1 MRLTKRTV
9 EAAKAAEREVFLWD
23 DGLPGFGLRIS
34 PSGKRGYVIQYR
46 AKGRTRRLA
55 LGLHG
60 VLTAEQA
67 RRTASELLSTVR
79 RGADPSAERNAAR
92 SAPTVA
98 ELCERYLTDYAE
110 GRKKASSFREDRRIA
125 DRHVIPALGQRRVA
139 DVEQADVLHVHNA
152 LRETPIMANRVLAM
166 LSTAF
171 REAERWGLRPIG
183 TNPCRGVARYREHM
197 RERFLSESELAKL
210 GDALTTAEQTGAES
224 SAVIAVLRLLTLTG
238 CRVSEIRTLHWTEV
252 DFERACL
259 RLRDSKTGP
268 KVVQLNTPA
277 LEVLARLAERRRS
290 EWVFP
295 ARDGKRPI
303 WALASAW
310 NRIRRSAGFPD
321 LRMHDLRH
329 SFASVGA
336 CSGQSLLVIGALLG
350 HRLAATTQRYAHLS
364 NDPIKSASEAIGARI
379 AAAMSGAP
387 RAAVTALRREGEAAT
402 R

>member
-1 MRLTKRTV
+1 
-9 EAAKAAEREVFLWD
+9 
-23 DGLPGFGLRIS
+23 
-34 PSGKRGYVIQYR
+34 
-46 AKGRTRRLA
+46 
-55 LGLHG
+55 
-60 VLTAEQA
+60 
-67 RRTASELLSTVR
+67 
-79 RGADPSAERNAAR
+79 
-92 SAPTVA
+92 
-98 ELCERYLTDYAE
+98 
-110 GRKKASSFREDRRIA
+110 
-125 DRHVIPALGQRRVA
+125 
-139 DVEQADVLHVHNA
+139 
-152 LRETPIMANRVLAM
+152 
-166 LSTAF
+166 
-171 REAERWGLRPIG
+171 
-183 TNPCRGVARYREHM
+183 M

-268 KVVQLNTPA
+268 KVVPLNTPA

-364 NDPIKSASEAIGARI
+364 ADPIKSASEAIGSRI
-379 AAAMSGAP
+379 AAAMK
-387 RAAVTALRREGEAAT
+387 GEKIADVVAIN